1 MDLTLSLAGIIILGI
16 LAQWLAWRFQLP
28 SILLM
33 LVFGFVAGP
42 LTGLLKPDEV
52 LGDLLFPFVSLS
64 VAIILFEGGLSLK
77 ISELRPVRNV
87 VLMLVSVGAL
97 ITWLL
102 SGFAAQRFLN
112 LELPLALLFGAI
124 LIVSGP
130 TVIIPLIIQIRP
142 IGKVGSVIKWEG
154 IVNDPVGAIV
164 AVLVF
169 DAIRTSGFL
178 EARNLVMVSLVKS
191 VLIGV
196 AFGVLGAVLL
206 VILLRNYWVPDFLQN
221 TVSLMIVIGVFTASN
236 IFQTESGLI
245 TVTLMGVIL
254 ANQQYVS
261 VRHIIEFKENLRVL
275 LISALFI
282 ILAARLQL
290 TELTFLGPGHFIFLG
305 ILILLIRPIAV
316 IVSTIR
322 SELGWNERL
331 FLSWMAPRG
340 IVAAAVASVF
350 AIELAHEGYAGA
362 ERLASLTFLVIIGTV
377 TVYGLTAGMMGQ
389 WLKVTQ
395 PNPQGALIAGAQAWI
410 RKIAKALQAEGF
422 TVLLIDTN
430 PASVQSAQMEDLP
443 VVQANIASDYILD
456 EINLVGIGRMLAM
469 TSNDEVNSLAV
480 LSFRELFDRS
490 ELYQL
495 PPRVI
500 RGVEAVS
507 RPLQGRLL
515 FAQDLTHRAIADR
528 FAAGAIIEKITLSED
543 FGFPAFKKAYGDQG
557 TPLFLITENRE
568 LFPFTLD
575 VDLAPQPG
583 QSILCL
589 IDKPLVGKLEELI
602 DSTLATQS
610 ESEIT

>member
-77 ISELRPVRNV
+77 ISELRPVRSV

-102 SGFAAQRFLN
+102 SVLAAQRFLN

-221 TVSLMIVIGVFTASN
+221 MVSLMIVIGVFTASD

-316 IVSTIR
+316 IVSTVR
-322 SELGWNERL
+322 SELSWNERL

-340 IVAAAVASVF
+340 IVAAAVSSVF

-557 TPLFLITENRE
+557 PPLFLITENRE